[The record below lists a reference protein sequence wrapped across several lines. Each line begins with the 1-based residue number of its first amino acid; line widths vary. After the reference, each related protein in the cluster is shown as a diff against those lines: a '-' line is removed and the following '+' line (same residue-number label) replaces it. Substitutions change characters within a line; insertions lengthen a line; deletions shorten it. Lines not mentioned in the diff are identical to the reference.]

1 MIVQL
6 LKTEFEELI
15 KFQEWQTI
23 KEFIADMPAVD
34 IAELL
39 EEIDNDMALLV
50 FRLIKKSKAS
60 DVFSYLQTDSQLALI
75 QQFNSAQ
82 VREITTNMSP
92 DDRASFLE
100 ELPGG
105 ITQIIMN
112 SMNPKDLNEVRQ
124 LLGYPEY
131 SVGRIM
137 TPKYVRIKSDWTV
150 ERALDHIRKWG
161 RRAETINVIYVV
173 DEKEKL
179 IDDLTLSQ
187 LIMAPPLQEIASIID
202 NKFVALDAFEDQ
214 ENAVKALSKYDRVAL
229 PVVDSDGILVG
240 IITADDMFDIA
251 EEETTEDMQLMAGM
265 TALDDDYSQTGI
277 GEMVKKRL
285 GWLVVLLVGQILTAT
300 ALNSYEGLLS
310 SAVFLAAFIPMIIS
324 SGGNSGSQA
333 ATLIIRALSTEDISL
348 RDWYRVMKR
357 EFLSGI
363 LLGLLVGISGF
374 LIVLVWAAANGKP
387 IDGSLWLTCT
397 TVGISLSG
405 VILFGN
411 MTGSMLPFIL
421 SKMGLDPAVTSAP
434 FVSTLGDVTGILI
447 YFSLAML
454 IFGSA
459 LG

>member
-6 LKTEFEELI
+6 LKPEFEELI
-15 KFQEWQTI
+15 KSQEWLSI
-23 KEFIADMPAVD
+23 KEVIADMPAVD

-39 EEIDNDMALLV
+39 EEIDDDMALLV

-60 DVFSYLQTDSQLALI
+60 DVFSYLQTDKQLALI

-82 VREITTNMSP
+82 VREIMTNMSP

-112 SMNPKDLNEVRQ
+112 SMDPKDLNEVRQ

-137 TPKYVRIKSDWTV
+137 TPKYVRVKSDWTV

-187 LIMAPPLQEIASIID
+187 LIMAPPQQEIAGIID

-300 ALNSYEGLLS
+300 ALNSYEELLS
-310 SAVFLAAFIPMIIS
+310 GAVFLAAFIPMIIS

-348 RDWYRVMKR
+348 RDWFHVMKR
-357 EFLSGI
+357 EFLSGM
-363 LLGLLVGISGF
+363 LLGLLVGLSGF
-374 LIVLVWAAANGKP
+374 LIVLGWAAANGKP
-387 IDGSLWLTCT
+387 IDGSLWLTCS
-397 TVGISLSG
+397 TVGVSLSG

-411 MTGSMLPFIL
+411 MTGSMLPFVL
-421 SKMGLDPAVTSAP
+421 SKLGLDPAVTSAP

-459 LG
+459 FG

>member
-6 LKTEFEELI
+6 LKPEFEGLI
-15 KFQEWQTI
+15 KSQEWLSI
-23 KEFIADMPAVD
+23 KKVIADMPAVD

-39 EEIDNDMALLV
+39 EEIDDDMALLV

-60 DVFSYLQTDSQLALI
+60 DVFSYLQTDKQLALI

-82 VREITTNMSP
+82 VREIMTNMSP

-112 SMNPKDLNEVRQ
+112 SMDPKDLNEVRQ

-137 TPKYVRIKSDWTV
+137 TPKYVRVKSDWTV

-161 RRAETINVIYVV
+161 RKAETINVIYVV
-173 DEKEKL
+173 DEKEHL

-187 LIMAPPLQEIASIID
+187 LIMAPPQQEIASIID

-214 ENAVKALSKYDRVAL
+214 ENAVRALSKYDRVAL

-285 GWLVVLLVGQILTAT
+285 GWLVVLLVGQIFTAT
-300 ALNSYEGLLS
+300 ALNSYEELLS

-348 RDWYRVMKR
+348 RDWLRVMKR
-357 EFLSGI
+357 EFLSGL
-363 LLGLLVGISGF
+363 LLGVLVGLSGF
-374 LIVLVWAAANGKP
+374 LIVLGWAYANGKP
-387 IDGSLWLTCT
+387 IDGNLWLTCT
-397 TVGISLSG
+397 TVGLSLNG

-421 SKMGLDPAVTSAP
+421 SKLGLDPAVTSAP

-447 YFSLAML
+447 YFSLAVL

-459 LG
+459 LS

>member
-6 LKTEFEELI
+6 LKPEFEELI
-15 KFQEWQTI
+15 KSQEWLSI
-23 KEFIADMPAVD
+23 KEVIADMPAVD

-39 EEIDNDMALLV
+39 EEIDDDMALLV

-60 DVFSYLQTDSQLALI
+60 DVFSYLQTDKQLALI
-75 QQFNSAQ
+75 QQFSSAQ
-82 VREITTNMSP
+82 VREIMTNMSP

-112 SMNPKDLNEVRQ
+112 SMDPKDLNEVRQ

-150 ERALDHIRKWG
+150 ERALDHVRKWG

-187 LIMAPPLQEIASIID
+187 LIMAPPQQEIAGIID

-300 ALNSYEGLLS
+300 ALNSYEELLS

-348 RDWYRVMKR
+348 RDWLLVMKR
-357 EFLSGI
+357 EFLSGL
-363 LLGLLVGISGF
+363 LLGLLVGASGF
-374 LIVLVWAAANGKP
+374 LIVLGWAAANGKP

-397 TVGISLSG
+397 TVGLSLNG

>member
-6 LKTEFEELI
+6 LKPEFEELI
-15 KFQEWQTI
+15 KSQEWLSI
-23 KEFIADMPAVD
+23 KEVIADMPAVD

-39 EEIDNDMALLV
+39 EEIDDDMALLV

-60 DVFSYLQTDSQLALI
+60 DVFSYLQTDKQLALI
-75 QQFNSAQ
+75 QQFSSAQ
-82 VREITTNMSP
+82 VREIMTNMSP

-105 ITQIIMN
+105 ITQLIMN
-112 SMNPKDLNEVRQ
+112 SMDPKDLNEVRQ

-150 ERALDHIRKWG
+150 ERALDHVRKWG

-187 LIMAPPLQEIASIID
+187 LIMAPPQQEIAGIID

-285 GWLVVLLVGQILTAT
+285 GWLVILLVGQILTAT
-300 ALNSYEGLLS
+300 ALNSYEELLS

-348 RDWYRVMKR
+348 RDWLLVMKR
-357 EFLSGI
+357 EFLSGL
-363 LLGLLVGISGF
+363 LLGLLVGVSGF
-374 LIVLVWAAANGKP
+374 LIVLGWAAANGKP
-387 IDGSLWLTCT
+387 IDGSLWLTCA
-397 TVGISLSG
+397 TVGLSLNG

>member
-6 LKTEFEELI
+6 LKPEFEELI
-15 KFQEWQTI
+15 KSQEWLSI
-23 KEFIADMPAVD
+23 KEVIADMPAVD

-39 EEIDNDMALLV
+39 EEIDDDMALLV

-60 DVFSYLQTDSQLALI
+60 DVFSYLQTDKQLALI

-82 VREITTNMSP
+82 VREIMTNMSP

-100 ELPGG
+100 ELPGS
-105 ITQIIMN
+105 ITQLIMN
-112 SMNPKDLNEVRQ
+112 SMDPKDLNEVRQ

-137 TPKYVRIKSDWTV
+137 TPKYVRVKSDWTV

-161 RRAETINVIYVV
+161 RKAETINVIYVV
-173 DEKEKL
+173 DEKEHL

-187 LIMAPPLQEIASIID
+187 LIMAPPQQEIASIID
-202 NKFVALDAFEDQ
+202 HNFVALNAFEDQ
-214 ENAVKALSKYDRVAL
+214 ENAVRALSKYDRVAL

-300 ALNSYEGLLS
+300 ALNSYEQLLS

-348 RDWYRVMKR
+348 RDWFVVMKR
-357 EFLSGI
+357 EFLSGL

-374 LIVLVWAAANGKP
+374 LIVFGWAAANGKP
-387 IDGSLWLTCT
+387 IDSSLWLTCT
-397 TVGISLSG
+397 TVGLSLNG

-454 IFGSA
+454 IFGSV

>member
-15 KFQEWQTI
+15 KLQEWQTI
-23 KEFIADMPAVD
+23 KEVIADMPAVD

-105 ITQIIMN
+105 VTQIIMN

>member
-6 LKTEFEELI
+6 LKPEFEELI
-15 KFQEWQTI
+15 KSQEWLSI
-23 KEFIADMPAVD
+23 KEVIADMPAVD

-39 EEIDNDMALLV
+39 EEIDDDMALLV

-82 VREITTNMSP
+82 VREIMTNMSP

-112 SMNPKDLNEVRQ
+112 SMDPKDLNEVRQ

-137 TPKYVRIKSDWTV
+137 TPKYVRVKSDWTV

-187 LIMAPPLQEIASIID
+187 LIMAPPQQEIAGIID

-265 TALDDDYSQTGI
+265 TALDDDYSQTSI

-300 ALNSYEGLLS
+300 ALNSYEQLLS

-348 RDWYRVMKR
+348 RDWFHVMKR
-357 EFLSGI
+357 EFLSGM
-363 LLGLLVGISGF
+363 LLGLLVGLSGF
-374 LIVLVWAAANGKP
+374 LIVLGWAAANGKP
-387 IDGSLWLTCT
+387 IDGSLWLTCS

-421 SKMGLDPAVTSAP
+421 SKLGLDPAVTSAP

>member
-6 LKTEFEELI
+6 LKPEFEELI
-15 KFQEWQTI
+15 KSQEWLSI
-23 KEFIADMPAVD
+23 KEVIADMPAVD

-39 EEIDNDMALLV
+39 EEIDDDMALLV

-60 DVFSYLQTDSQLALI
+60 DVFSYLQTDKQLALI

-82 VREITTNMSP
+82 VREIMTNMSP

-105 ITQIIMN
+105 ITQLIMN
-112 SMNPKDLNEVRQ
+112 SMDPKDLNEVRQ

-137 TPKYVRIKSDWTV
+137 TPKYVRVKSDWTV

-187 LIMAPPLQEIASIID
+187 LIMAPPQQEIASIID

-214 ENAVKALSKYDRVAL
+214 ENAVRALSKYDRVAL

-300 ALNSYEGLLS
+300 ALNSYEELLS

-348 RDWYRVMKR
+348 RDWLRVMKR
-357 EFLSGI
+357 EFLSGL
-363 LLGLLVGISGF
+363 LLGVLVGLSGF
-374 LIVLVWAAANGKP
+374 LIVFGWAVANGKP
-387 IDGSLWLTCT
+387 IDANLWLTCT
-397 TVGISLSG
+397 TVGLSLNG

-421 SKMGLDPAVTSAP
+421 SKLGLDPAVTSAP

-447 YFSLAML
+447 YFSLAVL

>member
-6 LKTEFEELI
+6 LKPEFEELI
-15 KFQEWQTI
+15 KSQEWLSI
-23 KEFIADMPAVD
+23 KEVIADMPAVD

-39 EEIDNDMALLV
+39 EEIDDDMALLV

-82 VREITTNMSP
+82 VREIMTNMSP

-112 SMNPKDLNEVRQ
+112 SMDPKDLNEVRQ

-150 ERALDHIRKWG
+150 ERALDHVRKWG

-277 GEMVKKRL
+277 GEMVKKRI

-300 ALNSYEGLLS
+300 ALNSYEELLS

-348 RDWYRVMKR
+348 RDWFRVMKR
-357 EFLSGI
+357 EFLSGM
-363 LLGLLVGISGF
+363 LLGLLVGVSGF
-374 LIVLVWAAANGKP
+374 LVVLGWAAANGKP

-421 SKMGLDPAVTSAP
+421 SKLGLDPAVTSAP

-454 IFGSA
+454 IFGST

>member
-15 KFQEWQTI
+15 KLQEWQTI

>member
-6 LKTEFEELI
+6 LKPEFIELI
-15 KFQEWQTI
+15 QSQEWLSL
-23 KEFIADMPAVD
+23 KELMADMPAVD

-39 EEIDNDMALLV
+39 EEINDDMALLV
-50 FRLIKKSKAS
+50 FRLIKKSKAA
-60 DVFSYLQTDSQLALI
+60 DVFSYLETNKQVALI

-82 VREITTNMSP
+82 VREIMANMSP

-112 SMNPKDLNEVRQ
+112 SMDPKDLNEVRQ

-131 SVGRIM
+131 SIGRIM

-173 DEKEKL
+173 DEKEL
-179 IDDLTLSQ
+179 LMDDLTLSQ
-187 LIMAPPLQEIASIID
+187 LIMSAPQQEISSIID
-202 NKFVALDAFEDQ
+202 HQFVALNAFEDQ
-214 ENAVKALSKYDRVAL
+214 ENAVRALSKYDRVAL

-265 TALDDDYSQTGI
+265 TALDDDYSRTSI
-277 GEMVKKRL
+277 GTMVKKRL

-300 ALNSYEGLLS
+300 ALNSYEEILS

-333 ATLIIRALSTEDISL
+333 ATLIIRALSTEDINL
-348 RDWYRVMKR
+348 RDWIKVMRR
-357 EFLSGI
+357 EFMSGL
-363 LLGLLVGISGF
+363 LLGLMVGVSGF
-374 LIVLVWAAANGKP
+374 LIVLVSALSYGKAL
-387 IDGSLWLTCT
+387 DGTLWLTCA
-397 TVGISLSG
+397 TVGLSLNA

-421 SKMGLDPAVTSAP
+421 SKLGLDPAVTSAP

-447 YFSLAML
+447 YFSLAVA
-454 IFGSA
+454 IFGS
-459 LG
+459 LL

>member
-6 LKTEFEELI
+6 LKPEFEELI
-15 KFQEWQTI
+15 KSQEWLSI
-23 KEFIADMPAVD
+23 KEVIADMPAVD

-39 EEIDNDMALLV
+39 EEIDDDMALLV

-60 DVFSYLQTDSQLALI
+60 DVFSYLQTDKQLALI
-75 QQFNSAQ
+75 QQFSSAQ
-82 VREITTNMSP
+82 VREIMTNMSP

-105 ITQIIMN
+105 ITQLIMN
-112 SMNPKDLNEVRQ
+112 SMDPKDLNEVRQ

-150 ERALDHIRKWG
+150 ERALDHVRKWG

-187 LIMAPPLQEIASIID
+187 LIMAPPQQEIAGIID

-300 ALNSYEGLLS
+300 ALNSYEELLS

-348 RDWYRVMKR
+348 RDWLLVMKR
-357 EFLSGI
+357 EFLSGL
-363 LLGLLVGISGF
+363 LLGLLVGASGF
-374 LIVLVWAAANGKP
+374 LIVLGWAAANGKP

-397 TVGISLSG
+397 TVGLSLNG

>member
-15 KFQEWQTI
+15 KLQEWQTI
-23 KEFIADMPAVD
+23 KEVIADMPAVD

-105 ITQIIMN
+105 ITQVIMN

>member
-6 LKTEFEELI
+6 LKPEFEELI
-15 KFQEWQTI
+15 KSQEWLSI
-23 KEFIADMPAVD
+23 KEVIADMPAVD

-39 EEIDNDMALLV
+39 EEIDDDMALLV

-60 DVFSYLQTDSQLALI
+60 DVFSYLQTDKQLALI

-82 VREITTNMSP
+82 VREIMTNMSP

-105 ITQIIMN
+105 ITQLIMN
-112 SMNPKDLNEVRQ
+112 SMDPKDLNEVRQ

-137 TPKYVRIKSDWTV
+137 TPKYVRVKSDWTV

-173 DEKEKL
+173 DEKEHL

-187 LIMAPPLQEIASIID
+187 LIMAPPQQEIASIID
-202 NKFVALDAFEDQ
+202 QNFVALNAFEDQ
-214 ENAVKALSKYDRVAL
+214 ENAVRALSKYDRVAL

-265 TALDDDYSQTGI
+265 TALDDDYSQTSI

-300 ALNSYEGLLS
+300 ALNSYEQLLS

-348 RDWYRVMKR
+348 RDWFRVMKR
-357 EFLSGI
+357 EFLSGL
-363 LLGLLVGISGF
+363 LLGLLVGLSGF
-374 LIVLVWAAANGKP
+374 IIVFGWAIANGNA
-387 IDGSLWLTCT
+387 IDNSLWLTCA
-397 TVGISLSG
+397 TVGFSLSG

-454 IFGSA
+454 IFGSV

>member
-1 MIVQL
+1 MIAQL
-6 LKTEFEELI
+6 LKPEFEELI
-15 KFQEWQTI
+15 KSQEWLSI
-23 KEFIADMPAVD
+23 KEVIADMPAVD

-39 EEIDNDMALLV
+39 EEIDDDMALLV

-60 DVFSYLQTDSQLALI
+60 DVFSYLQTDKQLALI

-82 VREITTNMSP
+82 VREIMTNMSP

-112 SMNPKDLNEVRQ
+112 SMDPKDLNEVRQ

-137 TPKYVRIKSDWTV
+137 TPKYVRVKSDWTV

-187 LIMAPPLQEIASIID
+187 LIMAPPQQEIAGVID

-300 ALNSYEGLLS
+300 ALNSYEELLS

-348 RDWYRVMKR
+348 RDWLLVMKR
-357 EFLSGI
+357 EFLSGL
-363 LLGLLVGISGF
+363 LLGLLVGLSGF
-374 LIVLVWAAANGKP
+374 IIVLGWAVANGKP

-397 TVGISLSG
+397 TVGLSLNG

>member
-6 LKTEFEELI
+6 LKPEFEGLI
-15 KFQEWQTI
+15 KSQEWLSI
-23 KEFIADMPAVD
+23 KKVIADMPAVD

-39 EEIDNDMALLV
+39 EEIDDDMALLV

-60 DVFSYLQTDSQLALI
+60 DVFSYLQTDKQLSLI

-82 VREITTNMSP
+82 VREIMTNMSP

-105 ITQIIMN
+105 ITQLIMN
-112 SMNPKDLNEVRQ
+112 SMDPKDLNEVRQ

-137 TPKYVRIKSDWTV
+137 TPKYVRVKSDWTV
-150 ERALDHIRKWG
+150 ERAFDHIRKWG
-161 RRAETINVIYVV
+161 RKAETINVIYVV
-173 DEKEKL
+173 DEKEHL

-187 LIMAPPLQEIASIID
+187 LIMAPPQQEIASIID

-214 ENAVKALSKYDRVAL
+214 ENAVRALSKYDRVAL

-285 GWLVVLLVGQILTAT
+285 GWLVVLLVGQIFTAT
-300 ALNSYEGLLS
+300 ALNSYEELLS
-310 SAVFLAAFIPMIIS
+310 GAVFLAAFIPMIIS

-333 ATLIIRALSTEDISL
+333 ATLIIRALSTQDISL
-348 RDWYRVMKR
+348 RDWLRVMKR
-357 EFLSGI
+357 EFLSGL
-363 LLGLLVGISGF
+363 LLGILVGVSGF
-374 LIVLVWAAANGKP
+374 LIVLGWAVANGKV
-387 IDGSLWLTCT
+387 IDANLWLTCI
-397 TVGISLSG
+397 TVGLSLNG

-421 SKMGLDPAVTSAP
+421 SKLGLDPAVTSAP

-447 YFSLAML
+447 YFSLAVL

>member
-6 LKTEFEELI
+6 LKPEFEELI
-15 KFQEWQTI
+15 KSQEWLTL
-23 KEFIADMPAVD
+23 KEVIADLPAVD

-39 EEIDNDMALLV
+39 EEIDDEMALLV

-60 DVFSYLQTDSQLALI
+60 DVFSYLSMDKGIALI

-82 VREITTNMSP
+82 VREIMTNLSP
-92 DDRASFLE
+92 DDRAAFLE
-100 ELPGG
+100 ELPGN
-105 ITQIIMN
+105 ITQMIMN
-112 SMNPKDLNEVRQ
+112 SMDPKDLNEVRQ

-137 TPKYVRIKSDWTV
+137 TPKYVRVKSDWTV
-150 ERALDHIRKWG
+150 ERSLNHIRKWG

-173 DEKEKL
+173 DEQERL
-179 IDDLTLSQ
+179 IDDLILSQ
-187 LIMAPPLQEIASIID
+187 LIMAPPLQEISEIID
-202 NKFVALDAFEDQ
+202 HNFVALNAFEDQ
-214 ENAVKALSKYDRVAL
+214 ENAVRALSKYDRVAL

-265 TALDDDYSQTGI
+265 TALDDDYSQTSI

-285 GWLVVLLVGQILTAT
+285 GWLVVLLVGQLLTAT
-300 ALNSYEGLLS
+300 ALNGYEQLLS

-324 SGGNSGSQA
+324 SGGNTGSQA
-333 ATLIIRALSTEDISL
+333 ATLIIRALSTQDISL
-348 RDWYRVMKR
+348 RDWLRVMRR
-357 EFLSGI
+357 EFLSGA
-363 LLGLLVGISGF
+363 LLGLMVGISGF
-374 LIVLVWAAANGKP
+374 VVVLSW
-387 IDGSLWLTCT
+387 SLMKGEVITTTVWLTSA
-397 TVGISLSG
+397 TVGASLTA

-411 MTGSMLPFIL
+411 MTGSMLPFVL

-447 YFSLAML
+447 YFSIAMA
-454 IFGSA
+454 IFGTV
-459 LG
+459 L

>member
-6 LKTEFEELI
+6 LKPEFEELI
-15 KFQEWQTI
+15 KSQEWLSI
-23 KEFIADMPAVD
+23 KEVIADMPAVD

-39 EEIDNDMALLV
+39 EEIDDDMALLV

-60 DVFSYLQTDSQLALI
+60 DVFSYLQTDKQLALI

-82 VREITTNMSP
+82 VREIMTNMSP

-105 ITQIIMN
+105 ITQLIMN
-112 SMNPKDLNEVRQ
+112 SMDPKDLNEVRQ

-137 TPKYVRIKSDWTV
+137 TPKYVRVKSDWTV

-161 RRAETINVIYVV
+161 RKAETINVIYVV
-173 DEKEKL
+173 DEKEQL

-187 LIMAPPLQEIASIID
+187 LIMSPPQQEIASIID
-202 NKFVALDAFEDQ
+202 HNFVALNAFEDQ
-214 ENAVKALSKYDRVAL
+214 ENAVRALSKYDRVAL

-300 ALNSYEGLLS
+300 ALNSYEQLLS

-348 RDWYRVMKR
+348 RDWLHVMKR
-357 EFLSGI
+357 EFLSGL

-374 LIVLVWAAANGKP
+374 LIVFGWAIANGKP
-387 IDGSLWLTCT
+387 VDSGLWLTCT
-397 TVGISLSG
+397 TVGISLNG

>member
-15 KFQEWQTI
+15 KLQEWQTI
-23 KEFIADMPAVD
+23 KEVIADMPAVD

-265 TALDDDYSQTGI
+265 TALDDDYSQTSI

>member
-15 KFQEWQTI
+15 KLQEWQTI
-23 KEFIADMPAVD
+23 KEVIADMPAVD

>member
-6 LKTEFEELI
+6 LKPEFEELI
-15 KFQEWQTI
+15 KSQEWLSI
-23 KEFIADMPAVD
+23 KEVMADMPAVD

-39 EEIDNDMALLV
+39 EEIDDDMALLV

-60 DVFSYLQTDSQLALI
+60 DVFSYLQTDKQLALI

-82 VREITTNMSP
+82 VREIMTNMSP

-112 SMNPKDLNEVRQ
+112 SMDPKDLNEVRQ

-137 TPKYVRIKSDWTV
+137 TPKYVRVKSDWTV
-150 ERALDHIRKWG
+150 ERALDHVRKWG

-173 DEKEKL
+173 DEKEHL

-187 LIMAPPLQEIASIID
+187 LIMAPPQQEIASIID

-214 ENAVKALSKYDRVAL
+214 ENAVRALSKYDRVAL

-265 TALDDDYSQTGI
+265 TALDDDYSQTSI

-300 ALNSYEGLLS
+300 ALNSYEQLLS

-348 RDWYRVMKR
+348 RDWFRVMKR
-357 EFLSGI
+357 EFLSGL
-363 LLGLLVGISGF
+363 LLGLLVGLSGF
-374 LIVLVWAAANGKP
+374 LIVLGWAAANGKP
-387 IDGSLWLTCT
+387 LDSSLWLTCT

-421 SKMGLDPAVTSAP
+421 SKLGLDPAVTSAP

>member
-6 LKTEFEELI
+6 LKPEFDELI
-15 KFQEWQTI
+15 KSQEWLAL
-23 KEFIADMPAVD
+23 KEVIADLPAVD

-39 EEIDNDMALLV
+39 EEIDDEMALLV

-60 DVFSYLQTDSQLALI
+60 DVFSYLSMDKGIALI

-82 VREITTNMSP
+82 VREIMTNLSP
-92 DDRASFLE
+92 DDRAAFLE
-100 ELPGG
+100 ELPGN
-105 ITQIIMN
+105 ITQMIMN
-112 SMNPKDLNEVRQ
+112 SMDPKDLNEVRQ

-137 TPKYVRIKSDWTV
+137 TPKYVRVKSDWTV
-150 ERALDHIRKWG
+150 ERSLNHIRKWG

-173 DEKEKL
+173 DEQERL
-179 IDDLTLSQ
+179 IDDLILSQ
-187 LIMAPPLQEIASIID
+187 LIMAPPLQEISEIID
-202 NKFVALDAFEDQ
+202 HNFVALNAFEDQ
-214 ENAVKALSKYDRVAL
+214 ENAVRALSKYDRVAL

-265 TALDDDYSQTGI
+265 TALDDDYSQTSI

-285 GWLVVLLVGQILTAT
+285 GWLIVLLVGQLLTAT
-300 ALNSYEGLLS
+300 ALNGYEQLLS

-333 ATLIIRALSTEDISL
+333 ATLIIRALSTQDISL
-348 RDWYRVMKR
+348 RDWLLVMKR
-357 EFLSGI
+357 EFLSGA
-363 LLGLLVGISGF
+363 LLGLMVGISGF
-374 LIVLVWAAANGKP
+374 IVVLSW
-387 IDGSLWLTCT
+387 SLMKGEVITTTVWLTSA
-397 TVGISLSG
+397 TVGASLTA

-411 MTGSMLPFIL
+411 MTGSMLPFVL

-447 YFSLAML
+447 YFSIAMA
-454 IFGSA
+454 IFGTV
-459 LG
+459 L

>member
-6 LKTEFEELI
+6 LKPEFIELI
-15 KFQEWQTI
+15 QSQEWLSL
-23 KEFIADMPAVD
+23 KELMADIPAVD

-39 EEIDNDMALLV
+39 EEINDDMALLV
-50 FRLIKKSKAS
+50 FRLIKKSKAA
-60 DVFSYLQTDSQLALI
+60 DVFSYLEMNKQLALI

-82 VREITTNMSP
+82 VREIMANMSP

-112 SMNPKDLNEVRQ
+112 SMDPKDLNEVRQ

-131 SVGRIM
+131 SIGRIM

-161 RRAETINVIYVV
+161 RKAETINVIYVV
-173 DEKEKL
+173 DENEL
-179 IDDLTLSQ
+179 LMDDLTLSQ
-187 LIMAPPLQEIASIID
+187 LIMSAPQQEISGIID
-202 NKFVALDAFEDQ
+202 HQFVALNAFEDQ

-265 TALDDDYSQTGI
+265 TALDDDYSRTGI
-277 GEMVKKRL
+277 GTMVKKRL

-300 ALNSYEGLLS
+300 ALNSYEEILS

-348 RDWYRVMKR
+348 RDWIKVMRR
-357 EFLSGI
+357 EFMSGL
-363 LLGLLVGISGF
+363 LLGLMVGLSGF
-374 LIVLVWAAANGKP
+374 FIVLVSALSYGKVL
-387 IDGSLWLTCT
+387 DETLWLTCT
-397 TVGISLSG
+397 TVGLSLNA

-421 SKMGLDPAVTSAP
+421 SKLGLDPAVTSAP

-447 YFSLAML
+447 YFSLAVT
-454 IFGSA
+454 IFGAA
-459 LG
+459 L